1 MNPAIQTPSCPNL
14 ACACQSQSQ
23 SRFRRLFTTLWSK
36 ARHQTWNTLPGAVN
50 LDDPWSTAVSQIQ
63 HLDSHV
69 LADIGAPRWVID
81 EVSRRQRN
89 DGILDINRKW

>member
-1 MNPAIQTPSCPNL
+1 MNTAIQTPSCPSL
-14 ACACQSQSQ
+14 ASACQSQS
-23 SRFRRLFTTLWSK
+23 RLRRLFTRLWSK
-36 ARHQTWNTLPGAVN
+36 AGRPSLTALPDAVN
-50 LDDPWSTAVSQIQ
+50 HDDPWSTAVSQIQ

-89 DGILDINRKW
+89 DGILDINKKW

>member
-14 ACACQSQSQ
+14 TCTSEGH
-23 SRFRRLFTTLWSK
+23 SRFRRLFATLWSK
-36 ARHQTWNTLPGAVN
+36 AGRRTLPALPDAVN
-50 LDDPWSTAVSQIQ
+50 QDDPWSTAVSQIQ

-89 DGILDINRKW
+89 DGILDISKKW

>member
-1 MNPAIQTPSCPNL
+1 MNTAIQTPSCPSL
-14 ACACQSQSQ
+14 ACTAKGD
-23 SRFRRLFTTLWSK
+23 SRLRRLFATLRSK
-36 ARHQTWNTLPGAVN
+36 AGRRTLTALPDAVN
-50 LDDPWSTAVSQIQ
+50 QDDPWSTAVSQIQ

-89 DGILDINRKW
+89 DGILDITKKW

>member
-1 MNPAIQTPSCPNL
+1 MNTAIQTPSCPNL
-14 ACACQSQSQ
+14 TSTSGGH
-23 SRFRRLFTTLWSK
+23 SRLRRLFATLWSK
-36 ARHQTWNTLPGAVN
+36 AARQTLTILPDAVN
-50 LDDPWSTAVSQIQ
+50 QDDPWSTAVSQIQ

-89 DGILDINRKW
+89 DGILDITKKW